1 MEGMLSGSPLLFLDL
16 RDRPIITDA
25 QDRATL
31 IRGAK
36 EQYDEACDK
45 LLKLEVPRAEIYDSM
60 TVAYFHEVLFGDG
73 DVRTTEHSHKT
84 RNTGKQCPLYEAIE
98 NAQEGRGAT
107 HIGKLPPATVQ
118 QVSETANWIANRF
131 FKDAW
136 TVLPEKDKQ
145 RAEKVWGH
153 RNFEALYRKNINAM
167 SAQIRTIITSR
178 NFHHLN
184 LHDYDGGAGK
194 LVGELVKLDRLPNE
208 TSLQGLLLLRHAWCE
223 HDVAVYL
230 ASKYKL
236 RSKFVFFTQLL
247 VSWVIVL
254 VGASNMD
261 CGLSENKFVATALR
275 HTLFGLATF
284 VTLLSGFD
292 SILNAKNRWHQLRSC
307 ACSLES
313 IIWFYRAR
321 VGRFQ
326 QSVTESARPEVE
338 LCEWM
343 NAWRD
348 ELVSS
353 ADLQTTDLERKH
365 SSEILKSRALNTN
378 IVTFITENI
387 VTFINF
393 SSWDVY
399 KHQQFVGKGVKQL
412 RAEKEAIMDQ
422 VCVCV

>member
-1 MEGMLSGSPLLFLDL
+1 
-16 RDRPIITDA
+16 
-25 QDRATL
+25 
-31 IRGAK
+31 
-36 EQYDEACDK
+36 
-45 LLKLEVPRAEIYDSM
+45 
-60 TVAYFHEVLFGDG
+60 
-73 DVRTTEHSHKT
+73 
-84 RNTGKQCPLYEAIE
+84 
-98 NAQEGRGAT
+98 
-107 HIGKLPPATVQ
+107 
-118 QVSETANWIANRF
+118 
-131 FKDAW
+131 
-136 TVLPEKDKQ
+136 
-145 RAEKVWGH
+145 
-153 RNFEALYRKNINAM
+153 M

-261 CGLSENKFVATALR
+261 CGLSNDKIVATALR

-365 SSEILKSRALNTN
+365 SSEILKSRRIKHKYRNVYYR
-378 IVTFITENI
+378 IDSSESSVGTFTS
-387 VTFINF
+387 INNL
-393 SSWDVY
+393 SA
-399 KHQQFVGKGVKQL
+399 
-412 RAEKEAIMDQ
+412 RA
-422 VCVCV
+422 

>member
-136 TVLPEKDKQ
+136 AVLPEKDKQ
-145 RAEKVWGH
+145 RAEKKWGH
-153 RNFEALYRKNINAM
+153 RNYEALYRKNINAM

-261 CGLSENKFVATALR
+261 CGLSDDKVLSAALR

-326 QSVTESARPEVE
+326 QSLTESARPEVE

-365 SSEILKSRALNTN
+365 SSEILKSR
-378 IVTFITENI
+378 
-387 VTFINF
+387 
-393 SSWDVY
+393 
-399 KHQQFVGKGVKQL
+399 H
-412 RAEKEAIMDQ
+412 
-422 VCVCV
+422 